1 MEDSSSSVESS
12 QNTADG
18 CLILDAHT
26 LKDLEIF
33 SSEEGDATLFQ
44 FCNRARTEGGARR
57 LKQRMELPSSNPE
70 RIRATQDA
78 ITFILANREAFT
90 KLPSAYAASRT
101 DH

>member
-70 RIRATQDA
+70 TNPRNPGRHHVYSG
-78 ITFILANREAFT
+78 
-90 KLPSAYAASRT
+90 KSGSV
-101 DH
+101 